1 MRIRLSLTFNITRDR
16 TADPAPAESDAG
28 GPRIWDMSNGHHERA
43 AQHDY
48 EPEPARPGSA
58 PRRTNE

>member
-48 EPEPARPGSA
+48 DPEPVRLGFQPH
-58 PRRTNE
+58 T

>member
-16 TADPAPAESDAG
+16 TADPAPAESDAD

-43 AQHDY
+43 AQHDHD
-48 EPEPARPGSA
+48 PEPVRLGFQPH
-58 PRRTNE
+58 T

>member
-16 TADPAPAESDAG
+16 TADPAPTESDAD

-43 AQHDY
+43 AQHNHD
-48 EPEPARPGSA
+48 PEPVRLGFQPKEE
-58 PRRTNE
+58 T